1 LNRDI
6 IIEILPAVVVA
17 ILWFGLW
24 RFLLRYLVRLQ
35 GKLSVNVREKIL
47 PDIDRVNNTFTTL
60 SAAAIVLTISILQ
73 LWSTK
78 AFAKEYYLIVSWIG
92 FALAVFIGAVQGIGF
107 YIYKTHYLCMVKAF
121 EDVQKDG
128 KANEAEK
135 ENLQEYLATLKFL
148 DRLLFTLITLQPMIF
163 TASIIYL
170 LMFAVKNI

>member
-1 LNRDI
+1 
-6 IIEILPAVVVA
+6 
-17 ILWFGLW
+17 
-24 RFLLRYLVRLQ
+24 
-35 GKLSVNVREKIL
+35 
-47 PDIDRVNNTFTTL
+47 
-60 SAAAIVLTISILQ
+60 
-73 LWSTK
+73 
-78 AFAKEYYLIVSWIG
+78 
-92 FALAVFIGAVQGIGF
+92 
-107 YIYKTHYLCMVKAF
+107 MVKAF